1 MCLLLQVLQWHLPTE
16 DAKRVGEVALEIPG
30 VAVRSSSGK
39 RGGGK
44 RPDIDSDWAKRWSMM
59 ICGGRLWG
67 EGKQVPQRG
76 KSAPRAPVLNRDN
89 GN

>member
-59 ICGGRLWG
+59 ICGGRFVG
-67 EGKQVPQRG
+67 EGSRSRKG
-76 KSAPRAPVLNRDN
+76 GNRRLALRC
-89 GN
+89 